1 MDQWQVGHWTLGKAS
16 RAHADY
22 LEAGSAS
29 DMESGCPHPR
39 RTQVAHN
46 IELARLRAE
55 VVQLQE
61 ELRRARQ
68 ICDDAQRLA
77 QVGSWEWDLRSGEVF
92 WSDEMYRLHGYA
104 PRAIPVDNC
113 TGMAHTRPE
122 DRERRA
128 RWIERMHANPGEEIE
143 ERLSLLLP
151 DGSERPII
159 ARAVL
164 ELDETGEPVRYVGTN
179 QDRSV
184 EARSHETERLLSQIV
199 MSTGEAIYTVDL
211 ELRVLTWNPGAERLY
226 GYTADE
232 MIGQSLR
239 MLYPESRDSRSWQE
253 SQERRRRLLAGD
265 FEFEE
270 YETVR
275 RHKDGSL
282 IQVAATTSPLR
293 DDTGKIIGLVGS
305 LRDITER
312 RRTEAQLAYLANND
326 PLTGLFN
333 RSRFEEELNAIST
346 RTRQCGCQAAVLMID
361 LDNFKYVNET
371 YGHKAGDDLVASIAE
386 VLRSRLRPADALARF
401 GGDEFGIVVV
411 DTDAEQA
418 RALAEELIGAVRDH
432 ELEINGRPIRVTAS
446 IGVVIFDGIQV
457 SVGDVLADVDRAM
470 YQSKEKGRNRAT
482 VLQPSDRGWVRDQLN
497 RSSEH
502 VIRDALAH
510 DHFELFVQP
519 IVNLGNGYMTHC
531 EALLRL
537 RDGENIIAPGQFLP
551 AAERLGLIHLID
563 RWVIDHAFELAAK
576 HDDLIFELNLSGA
589 TIDDTSL
596 VRYVAER
603 LEHHGT
609 DPYRVV
615 FELTE
620 TAAIGSMAKA
630 REMARSL
637 SDLGCKFAID
647 DFGTGFSTFYY
658 LKYFPAQYVKIDG
671 EFLSEKRNRTDDLV
685 IESIV
690 KIARDLGK
698 QTIAEYVSDEAR
710 LDRVRSL
717 GVDYGQGYH
726 FAAPFPAEQLADYP
740 RRLLELDVEL
750 PVERLPRQRSRNA
763 A

>member
-1 MDQWQVGHWTLGKAS
+1 M
-16 RAHADY
+16 AHDNE
-22 LEAGSAS
+22 LE
-29 DMESGCPHPR
+29 
-39 RTQVAHN
+39 
-46 IELARLRAE
+46 RLRAE

-77 QVGSWEWDLRSGEVF
+77 HVGSWEWDLRSGEVF
-92 WSDEMYRLHGYA
+92 WSDEMYLLHGHE
-104 PRAIPVDNC
+104 PQAIPVDNG
-113 TGMAHTRPE
+113 TGMAHTHPD

-128 RWIERMHANPGEEIE
+128 RWIERLHESPGVEVE
-143 ERLSLLLP
+143 ERLRLLLP
-151 DGSERPII
+151 DGSERPIV

-164 ELDETGEPVRYVGTN
+164 EVDAGGEPLRYIGTN

-184 EARSHETERLLSQIV
+184 EARSQDTERLLSQIV
-199 MSTGEAIYTVDL
+199 MSTSEAIYTVDL

-226 GYTADE
+226 GYTAEE

-239 MLYPESRDSRSWQE
+239 LLYPENHDSRSWQE
-253 SQERRRRLLAGD
+253 SQQRRERLLAGD

-275 RHKDGSL
+275 RHKDGSP

-293 DDTGKIIGLVGS
+293 DDTGKIIGLVGA

-333 RSRFEEELNAIST
+333 RSRFEEELTGISA
-346 RTRQCGCQAAVLMID
+346 RARQCACEAAVLMID

-371 YGHKAGDDLVASIAE
+371 YGHKAGDELVASIAE
-386 VLRSRLRPADALARF
+386 VIKSRLRPTDVLARF
-401 GGDEFGIVVV
+401 GGDSFGLVII
-411 DTDAEQA
+411 DTDTERA
-418 RALAEELIGAVRDH
+418 RELAEGLLAAVREH
-432 ELEINGRPIRVTAS
+432 EMEINGRAIRVTAS
-446 IGVVIFDGIQV
+446 IGVVMFDGIQA
-457 SVGDVLADVDRAM
+457 SVEDVLADVDRAM
-470 YQSKEKGRNRAT
+470 YQSKEKGRNRVT
-482 VLQPSDRGWVRDQLN
+482 VLQPSDRGWVRDHLN
-497 RSSEH
+497 RSTEH
-502 VIRDALAH
+502 VIRDALAN

-519 IVNLGNGYMTHC
+519 IVELRTGYMTHC

-537 RDGENIIAPGQFLP
+537 RDGENIIPPVRFLP

-563 RWVIDHAFELAAK
+563 RWVIDHGFELAAK
-576 HDDLIFELNLSGA
+576 HSDLIFELNLSGA

-596 VRYVAER
+596 VRYVADQLER
-603 LEHHGT
+603 HGT
-609 DPYRVV
+609 DPQRIV

-620 TAAIGSMAKA
+620 TAAIGNMGKA

-647 DFGTGFSTFYY
+647 DFGAGFSTFYY

-690 KIARDLGK
+690 KIGRDLGK
-698 QTIAEYVSDEAR
+698 QTIAEYVSDESR
-710 LDRVRSL
+710 LERVRSL

-726 FAAPFPAEQLADYP
+726 FAAPFPAHQLGDYP
-740 RRLLELDVEL
+740 RRLLDVSRSPQALL
-750 PVERLPRQRSRNA
+750 PAGSRKA

>member
-1 MDQWQVGHWTLGKAS
+1 V
-16 RAHADY
+16 AD
-22 LEAGSAS
+22 
-29 DMESGCPHPR
+29 
-39 RTQVAHN
+39 N
-46 IELARLRAE
+46 IELVRLRAE

-77 QVGSWEWDLRSGEVF
+77 QVGSWEWDLRTGEVF
-92 WSDEMYRLHGYA
+92 WSAEMYRLHGYE
-104 PRAIPVDNC
+104 PRAIAVD
-113 TGMAHTRPE
+113 TSTAMAHTHPD

-128 RWIERMHANPGEEIE
+128 RWV
-143 ERLSLLLP
+143 ERLHEQPGVESEELLRLLLP
-151 DGSERPII
+151 DGSGRPII

-164 ELDETGEPVRYVGTN
+164 ELDEAGEPMRYVGTN

-184 EARSHETERLLSQIV
+184 EARSHETQRLLSQIV
-199 MSTGEAIYTVDL
+199 TSTSEAIYTVDL

-226 GYTADE
+226 GYTAEE

-239 MLYPESRDSRSWQE
+239 VLYPESSDSSSWREGQK
-253 SQERRRRLLAGD
+253 RRRRLLAGD

-275 RHKDGSL
+275 RHKDGGL

-293 DDTGKIIGLVGS
+293 DDTGQIIGLVGA

-333 RSRFEEELNAIST
+333 RSRFEEELNAISA
-346 RTRQCGCQAAVLMID
+346 RARQCGCQAAVLMID

-371 YGHKAGDDLVASIAE
+371 YGHKTGDDLVASIAE

-418 RALAEELIGAVRDH
+418 RGLAEELIEAVRDH
-432 ELEINGRPIRVTAS
+432 ELEINGRPIRITAS
-446 IGVVIFDGIQV
+446 IGVVIFDGIQ
-457 SVGDVLADVDRAM
+457 SSIGDVLADVDRAM

-482 VLQPSDRGWVRDQLN
+482 VLQPSDRGWVRDHLN
-497 RSSEH
+497 RSTEH
-502 VIRDALAH
+502 VIREALAH

-519 IVNLGNGYMTHC
+519 IVNLDNGYMTHC

-537 RDGENIIAPGQFLP
+537 RDGETIIAPGQFLP

-563 RWVIDHAFELAAK
+563 HWVIDHAFELAAK

-596 VRYVAER
+596 VKYVAER

-609 DPYRVV
+609 DPQRIV

-690 KIARDLGK
+690 KIARELGK

-710 LDRVRSL
+710 LERVRSL
-717 GVDYGQGYH
+717 GVDYAQGYH
-726 FAAPFPAEQLADYP
+726 FAAPFPADQLADYP
-740 RRLLELDVEL
+740 RRLLELDVDLTAEPL
-750 PVERLPRQRSRNA
+750 LRRRSRNA
-763 A
+763 AWATVKASREP